1 MHAGSLATS
10 KQLQSVHALL
20 ADGDWHTTQ
29 DILDGSMVAAVSPAI
44 SALRQNGCVIDCR
57 YKTTTATGAK
67 VYEYQMQVPRGQASL
82 FGDQPLPEETA
93 HE

>member
-1 MHAGSLATS
+1 MHAGKLSSS

-20 ADGDWHTTQ
+20 ADGAWHTTQ
-29 DILDGSMVAAVSPAI
+29 DILDGSLVVAVSPAI

-57 YKTTTATGAK
+57 YLRTTTAGGK
-67 VYEYQMQVPRGQASL
+67 VYEYQMRIPRGQTNL
-82 FGDQPLPEETA
+82 FDDQPLPEESA